1 LALGTPILWWIGT
14 IAIAVVIG
22 YWVKS
27 LIADRTDS
35 AANIVVIGLVAGY
48 LPWFAMQ
55 QRTVFAFYA
64 IIIQPFLILAI
75 VYCAKLL
82 LDSELKPAVSQSII
96 GVLVALVVVCFIFF
110 FPLFTG
116 QVISYEDWRL
126 RMWFD
131 SWI

>member
-1 LALGTPILWWIGT
+1 LWWVGT
-14 IAIAVVIG
+14 IAIAVVVG
-22 YWVKS
+22 YWIRS
-27 LIADRTDS
+27 LINHRVDAG
-35 AANIVVIGLVAGY
+35 ANLVVLGLAAGY

-55 QRTVFAFYA
+55 QRTVFSFYA
-64 IIIQPFLILAI
+64 IIITPFLVLAI

-82 LDSELKPAVSQSII
+82 LDSHLKPVVSQSIVGGI
-96 GVLVALVVVCFIFF
+96 FALIVICFVFF

-116 QVISYEDWRL
+116 QVITYEDWKL

>member
-1 LALGTPILWWIGT
+1 
-14 IAIAVVIG
+14 
-22 YWVKS
+22 
-27 LIADRTDS
+27 
-35 AANIVVIGLVAGY
+35 
-48 LPWFAMQ
+48 MQ

-96 GVLVALVVVCFIFF
+96 ASLFALVLLSFIFF

>member
-1 LALGTPILWWIGT
+1 LINHRVDAGANLVVLGLA
-14 IAIAVVIG
+14 
-22 YWVKS
+22 
-27 LIADRTDS
+27 
-35 AANIVVIGLVAGY
+35 AGY

-55 QRTVFAFYA
+55 QRTVFSFYA
-64 IIIQPFLILAI
+64 IIITPFLVLAI

-82 LDSELKPAVSQSII
+82 LDSHLKPVVSQSIVGGI
-96 GVLVALVVVCFIFF
+96 FALIVICFVFF

-116 QVISYEDWRL
+116 QVITYEDWNL